1 MKKQVFF
8 FLMGTTLC
16 LFSCRPSS
24 RTSEA
29 TDVHEETTV
38 SDSVQT
44 CKGRLIMGHEAYSFT
59 PEGDTLSYW
68 VVRRRYL
75 VLLGSRPFG
84 RTEETLRGSFTCRF
98 PTLYSCFSRTEGEDD
113 GAFLRRLCCRLRRS
127 GRSAADHSRGRLISL
142 PAFRASSARIRL
154 SD

>member
-8 FLMGTTLC
+8 FLMGTALC

-68 VVRRRYL
+68 VV
-75 VLLGSRPFG
+75 
-84 RTEETLRGSFTCRF
+84 
-98 PTLYSCFSRTEGEDD
+98 D
-113 GAFLRRLCCRLRRS
+113 RS
-127 GRSAADHSRGRLISL
+127 GELKVKMMGPSSEGFAADYDGVVEVQQI
-142 PAFRASSARIRL
+142 IRVG
-154 SD
+154 D

>member
-8 FLMGTTLC
+8 FLMGTALC

-44 CKGRLIMGHEAYSFT
+44 CKGRLIMSHEAYSFT

-68 VVRRRYL
+68 VV
-75 VLLGSRPFG
+75 
-84 RTEETLRGSFTCRF
+84 
-98 PTLYSCFSRTEGEDD
+98 D
-113 GAFLRRLCCRLRRS
+113 RS
-127 GRSAADHSRGRLISL
+127 GELKKRYEAALPAGSQPYTPVSAQLKVKMMGPSSEGFAADYDGVVEVLQI
-142 PAFRASSARIRL
+142 IRVG
-154 SD
+154 D